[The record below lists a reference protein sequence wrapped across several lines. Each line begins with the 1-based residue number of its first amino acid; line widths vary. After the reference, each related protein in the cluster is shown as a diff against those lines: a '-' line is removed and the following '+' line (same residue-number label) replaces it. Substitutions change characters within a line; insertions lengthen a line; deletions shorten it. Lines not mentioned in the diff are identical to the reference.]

1 MSSLKSQSHSR
12 RNIMKDQTFAASF
25 TVDKTPEEVFKA
37 IKNIRGWWSE
47 EVEGLTDKVGDV
59 FDYHYK
65 DLHRCTMKMTEA
77 VPGKRVAWFV
87 TDNHFSFTE
96 DKTEWKGTQIVFD
109 IARKGDKTEVRFTH
123 LGLVPEYECFEMCS
137 TAWGSYINGSL
148 KSLITT
154 GKGHPNQKG

>member
-1 MSSLKSQSHSR
+1 MMEELSMSNR
-12 RNIMKDQTFAASF
+12 GVTTSF
-25 TVDKTPEEVFKA
+25 TVDKTPEEAFKA

-47 EVEGLTDKVGDV
+47 EIEGPTDKVGDA

-65 DLHRCTMKMTEA
+65 DVHRCTMKMTEA
-77 VPGKRVAWFV
+77 VSGKRVAWFV

-137 TAWGSYINGSL
+137 TSWGSYINGSL
-148 KSLITT
+148 KSLIAT
-154 GKGHPNQKG
+154 GKGHPNQKE